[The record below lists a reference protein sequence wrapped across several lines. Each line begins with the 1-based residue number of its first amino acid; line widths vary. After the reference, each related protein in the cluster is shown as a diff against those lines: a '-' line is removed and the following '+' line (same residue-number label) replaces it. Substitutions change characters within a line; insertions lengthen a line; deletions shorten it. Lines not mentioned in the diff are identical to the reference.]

1 MQAGWPLFVF
11 QRVAC
16 MSLFCTTFLSRTHP
30 VLLSN
35 VLTYVREAGDEIMH
49 KRWMRH
55 EYELEVAVA
64 REDEL

>member
-16 MSLFCTTFLSRTHP
+16 MSLQHLSRTHP

-35 VLTYVREAGDEIMH
+35 VSTYVREAGDEIMH

-55 EYELEVAVA
+55 EYELEVVVA